1 MQKFKVLKKDN
12 GDTAEYVL
20 DGRGNIF
27 LKPHSK
33 RAGEP
38 VLVSNIR
45 DEARKAL
52 QDITSATWQQL
63 SGNTW
68 FNGAIPALAILSFGV
83 RLPAY
88 FMPIRTKDNALKW
101 VPNFCCAIPKHTDDY
116 PELWQWEPLN
126 TNKRI
131 FLNELKAQPD
141 LTIPA
146 ELKTACLTLPLGVF
160 ELMVFAPGKAF
171 YSWIVPEEITDGVWG
186 LQFRQPPLPNLF
198 KDSSVCLGDE
208 VVPRYCNT
216 LEHFSLLRK
225 QLTTNPWANDL
236 LPAVERSAAFWVF
249 NSDMSWT
256 LPTKS
261 LRNTDKDPQVF
272 RPVYPKAIWSNNML
286 NILEP
291 FYRCCNVT
299 ALAASLDITA
309 DLARQMWASALDLRI
324 ESEAE

>member
-1 MQKFKVLKKDN
+1 MKKFKVLKKDN

-116 PELWQWEPLN
+116 PELCQW
-126 TNKRI
+126 
-131 FLNELKAQPD
+131 
-141 LTIPA
+141 
-146 ELKTACLTLPLGVF
+146 
-160 ELMVFAPGKAF
+160 
-171 YSWIVPEEITDGVWG
+171 
-186 LQFRQPPLPNLF
+186 
-198 KDSSVCLGDE
+198 
-208 VVPRYCNT
+208 
-216 LEHFSLLRK
+216 
-225 QLTTNPWANDL
+225 
-236 LPAVERSAAFWVF
+236 
-249 NSDMSWT
+249 
-256 LPTKS
+256 
-261 LRNTDKDPQVF
+261 
-272 RPVYPKAIWSNNML
+272 
-286 NILEP
+286 
-291 FYRCCNVT
+291 
-299 ALAASLDITA
+299 
-309 DLARQMWASALDLRI
+309 
-324 ESEAE
+324 